1 MTAASI
7 PNSEEEHIILA
18 LASNKFGQ
26 VLNLPELP
34 VHSCVQC
41 IPTSSGTHTCPHMPP
56 QPTPGKVFIPTKRL
70 LLAKAK
76 ATLQRPQQSL
86 FTAVAFNTATSRKR
100 NTAWRRDELQQ
111 FNKPDCSACLRAFQS
126 IPQHSSSG
134 FAALSETSS
143 IPHRCKPSQRQCR
156 HAPPRIRNLFDSS
169 NPGLCGLQLPSGWW

>member
-1 MTAASI
+1 MSNVYPQAAA
-7 PNSEEEHIILA
+7 HTRA
-18 LASNKFGQ
+18 
-26 VLNLPELP
+26 
-34 VHSCVQC
+34 
-41 IPTSSGTHTCPHMPP
+41 HTCPHS
-56 QPTPGKVFIPTKRL
+56 QLQGKYLFQQKD
-70 LLAKAK
+70 KAK